1 MAFPDRFKEIKDRGG
16 LSSRNIWCLAAMW
29 GPNLLKFD
37 KLRRNLGDPIGEV
50 IHTSHKQRPVAM
62 VDGIEYDVVE
72 HYLRGKLRTIDVIA
86 ADSYRE
92 GIFPRIR
99 QIFDSRFYM
108 GHDRD
113 FPNAFRL
120 INRTIVKSG
129 SGFDKDAHV
138 RDVINSME
146 RKIEGP
152 IQVFPFS
159 ALIQRILAFFFGNK
173 TNYSPALAFNY

>member
-16 LSSRNIWCLAAMW
+16 LSSRNVWWLAVMW
-29 GPNLLKFD
+29 LPNAANPWKLK
-37 KLRRNLGDPIGEV
+37 KNLSDPFGEM
-50 IHTSHKQRPVAM
+50 IHDSHKQHPVAM

-72 HYLRGKLRTIDVIA
+72 HFLRGKLRTIDVVA
-86 ADSYRE
+86 RDEYRQ
-92 GIFPRIR
+92 GFLPRVG
-99 QIFDSRFYM
+99 QIFDRKFYM

-138 RDVINSME
+138 REVVNSVH
-146 RKIEGP
+146 RIYEGP

-159 ALIQRILAFFFGNK
+159 ALVQRILDFLFGGK
-173 TNYSPALAFNY
+173 THYSPAFAGNL